1 MFVDLGIEDRAMWGS
16 DYPHIEGTWPWTL
29 QSLHATF
36 DGIDPNRSA
45 RCSPRMQ
52 PRLTVSTS
60 KLLRRVADRIGPTLD
75 EVRNPPAEPA
85 PELRYSLGFRSS
97 GAWS

>member
-1 MFVDLGIEDRAMWGS
+1 MWGS

-29 QSLHATF
+29 HSLHETF
-36 DGIDPNRSA
+36 DGIDPKSIRKMLSDNA
-45 RCSPRMQ
+45 AKAYGFD
-52 PRLTVSTS
+52 LEA
-60 KLLRRVADRIGPTLD
+60 LRRVADRVGPTLD

-85 PELRYSLGFRSS
+85 PELRYSLGFRTS